1 MLQTMRERLQSG
13 QSGFT
18 LIELLVVILII
29 GILAAIAIPAFL
41 GQRQKA
47 QDSTSKS
54 ATRNAIS
61 AAEAIAAENSGSY
74 ATVTATTLLAAEAS
88 LNDANDP
95 GGVRHGHHLRHLD
108 KVGGRDVLRDP
119 EGRGRPYVPLQG
131 LDRGA
136 GDELHHERLVGERRP
151 GRTPGRAMR
160 PAPRVWRAAKG
171 SSPRPAGR
179 YQQGGS
185 LPP

>member
-1 MLQTMRERLQSG
+1 MLHTMRERLQSG

-74 ATVTATTLLAAEAS
+74 ATVTPTTLLAAEAS
-88 LNDANDP
+88 LNDAT
-95 GGVRHGHHLRHLD
+95 GLTASGTATTYAIATKSEAGTFFGIQ
-108 KVGGRDVLRDP
+108 KVAGGRTYRC
-119 EGRGRPYVPLQG
+119 
-131 LDRGA
+131 
-136 GDELHHERLVGERRP
+136 
-151 GRTPGRAMR
+151 
-160 PAPRVWRAAKG
+160 KG
-171 SSPRPAGR
+171 STAALATSCTTNAW
-179 YQQGGS
+179 
-185 LPP
+185 